1 MVGGETVNEQDRL
14 VQVASLRLGVDE
26 GNVDAI
32 RRKTHKLSAANVFVP
47 HGRFL
52 AFE

>member
-1 MVGGETVNEQDRL
+1 VNEQDRL

-26 GNVDAI
+26 GDVDAI
-32 RRKTHKLSAANVFVP
+32 RRKSLKLGAATMFVRN
-47 HGRFL
+47 GRFL